1 MSGLSEQDWELVNA
15 YHDGALAEPEAQA
28 FVKRL
33 AAEPEL
39 AAALASVKEVSQSLG
54 GLRPTLALASAAAP
68 VELQAPAAANSN
80 RSPARWL
87 AGGAV
92 AAALALAALWGSGTF
107 DTPTAFDLHQD
118 LAEQSFSVGFSDL
131 QRAEALSLHG
141 VPDLASANLAP
152 VAFKV
157 LQDGSV
163 THYAGRN
170 GCRLSYFLGNAAEP
184 GQPPAHVQSI
194 SWTTG
199 PSTQHMI
206 IATGM
211 DRAKFDAI
219 AAFLKLA
226 TGLQANKGAVASLNE
241 ATAAASPCVG

>member
-15 YHDGALAEPEAQA
+15 YHDGALTESQA
-28 FVKRL
+28 RAFGERL

-39 AAALASVKEVSQSLG
+39 AAALASVQEISQSLSA
-54 GLRPTLALASAAAP
+54 LRPALTTATTAPEVVVSA
-68 VELQAPAAANSN
+68 NKN
-80 RSPARWL
+80 RRPARWL
-87 AGGAV
+87 VGGAL
-92 AAALALAALWGSGTF
+92 AAALAVAMFWSVQQA

-118 LAEQSFSVGFSDL
+118 LAGQNFAVTFPDL
-131 QRAEALSLHG
+131 HRATAQDLYG
-141 VPDLASANLAP
+141 APDLASANLTP
-152 VAFKV
+152 VAFKA

-170 GCRLSYFLGNAAEP
+170 GCRLSYFLGAAAGDTGPLPTE
-184 GQPPAHVQSI
+184 AQSI
-194 SWTTG
+194 AWTTTPG
-199 PSTQHMI
+199 TRHMI

-226 TGLQANKGAVASLNE
+226 TGLDANKGAVASLNE